1 MLEPPPSE
9 VLIDRPALRTRLD
22 GALEGPLTLLVAPAG
37 AGKSVLLDQWRA
49 RHDEVVTLRIDID
62 ADDDDP
68 VRLSRRLL
76 AAVTGVR
83 PAAAG
88 LERLT
93 ALGAEGIGEPLL
105 EGLAAELRS
114 FPETVIV
121 LDDLHHLANP
131 RLFADLGRLVTL
143 LPSNVHVVL
152 STRVDPPIAWS
163 SLRLRNRM
171 LEIRQGELALDR
183 SEAAELV
190 QRVARRELPG
200 PALDAVIDRAE
211 GWAAGLQLAGLA
223 FRFAG
228 GPEASDSLVAGIA
241 GSDRLIADYLTEE
254 VLEAVPEVDRDL
266 LLRLS
271 LLDTMTAEL
280 VDHVLERTG
289 GQRLLERLEDESL
302 FVVALDPDRA
312 RFRFH
317 HLFREFLRYRSR
329 SEDPEAQRTLLVRA
343 AEFHLGRDEVA
354 PAVEYLLRAR
364 DWGRAL
370 DAIMTRGSEV
380 FETGGMRTVVRW
392 ITTVPEPEWAGR
404 LEVVLELGILVGM
417 LGESGRAGGLLGRVA
432 ADPRATVGH
441 RIAAEAWRSA
451 LAQWNPRPEEGIRAA
466 DRALALI
473 AAHPDAPY
481 PDVMRLTSP
490 VLMTTLAIG
499 SRARAQ
505 FIAGDEDAAGSSFA
519 RALESDGIAYPPFR
533 VGALGSSALLHIWQ
547 GRAGAAELLASEA
560 IDTAATA
567 ELLAHPVIADAYLAR
582 ALTAAE
588 RGMPG
593 AAAAHLRDAM
603 LRAEANHRSQ
613 LIWAGRYVGGLVAA
627 SEGRDDDA
635 LDQVDLARGG
645 DLSAPG
651 PAILDRLRGLRLGVL
666 RRTGRAEQAL
676 RRHGGTGPLGPSVAF
691 ETAAAALDLR
701 DRAAARRLVG
711 EMPTPAHD
719 SPLGDIRRSL
729 LLGWIA
735 ELDGSHEHAIAH
747 VEDALDRAEP
757 EDLVAVFLECGPVV
771 LDLVG
776 ERSIDRGGVAARVA
790 TLRSDG
796 RHVIAPSDGT
806 PASDPNAGLPDPLT
820 SRELEIL
827 AFLPDHSTNA
837 ELASRCF
844 VSVNT
849 VKTHTAH
856 IYRKLGVSGR
866 SAAIARARELGLL
879 DSVSRPD
886 RVRA

>member
-9 VLIDRPALRTRLD
+9 VLVDRPALRARLD
-22 GALEGPLTLLVAPAG
+22 GALAAPLTLLVAPAG

-49 RHDEVVTLRIDID
+49 RHDEIVTLRIDVD

-68 VRLSRRLL
+68 VRFSRRLL
-76 AAVTGVR
+76 AAVAAVR
-83 PAAAG
+83 PGAAG
-88 LERLT
+88 LEPLT
-93 ALGAEGIGEPLL
+93 ALGAGGIGEPLL
-105 EGLAAELRS
+105 DGLAAELGS

-121 LDDLHHLANP
+121 LDDLHHLADP
-131 RLFADLGRLVTL
+131 RLFADLGRLIAL

-171 LEIRQGELALDR
+171 LELRQADLALDR

-200 PALDAVIDRAE
+200 PTLDPVIDRAE

-223 FRFAG
+223 FRFTG
-228 GPEASDSLVAGIA
+228 GVEASDSLVAGIA

-254 VLEAVPEVDRDL
+254 VLVAVPDRDRHL
-266 LLRLS
+266 LLRMAS
-271 LLDTMTAEL
+271 LDTMTADL
-280 VDHVLERTG
+280 LDHVLERTD
-289 GQRLLERLEDESL
+289 GQQLLERFEDESL
-302 FVVALDPDRA
+302 FLVALDPHRA

-343 AEFHLGRDEVA
+343 AEFHLGRDEVS

-380 FETGGMRTVVRW
+380 FETGAMRTVVRW

-404 LEVVLELGILVGM
+404 LDVVLELGILVGM

-432 ADPRATVGH
+432 TDPRATVGH

-473 AAHPDAPY
+473 AAHPGAPH

-490 VLMTTLAIG
+490 DLMTTLAIG
-499 SRARAQ
+499 SRGRAE

-519 RALESDGIAYPPFR
+519 LALESDGIAYPPFR
-533 VGALGSSALLHIWQ
+533 VGALGSSALLRIWQ

-560 IDTAATA
+560 LDTAATA

-593 AAAAHLRDAM
+593 AAAAHLRDGL

-613 LIWAGRYVGGLVAA
+613 LVWVGRYVGGLVAA
-627 SEGRDDDA
+627 TEGRYDHA
-635 LDQVDLARGG
+635 LDQVDLSRGG

-651 PAILDRLRGLRLGVL
+651 PAILDRLHGLRLSVL
-666 RRTGRAEQAL
+666 RRTGRAELAL
-676 RRHGGTGPLGPSVAF
+676 RRLVGTGPLGPAAAF
-691 ETAAAALDLR
+691 ETVAAALELR
-701 DRAAARRLVG
+701 DRAAARRLIG
-711 EMPTPAHD
+711 ETPSSAHD
-719 SPLGDIRRSL
+719 SPLDGIRRSL
-729 LLGWIA
+729 LLGWLA
-735 ELDGSHEHAIAH
+735 ELDGSHEQAIGH
-747 VEDALDRAEP
+747 VDAALDRAEP

-776 ERSIDRGGVAARVA
+776 ERAIDRGGVAARVA

-796 RHVIAPSDGT
+796 RVGTAASDAP
-806 PASDPNAGLPDPLT
+806 PASDPNAGLADPLT

-827 AFLPDHSTNA
+827 ALLPDHSTNA
-837 ELASRCF
+837 ELARRCF

-849 VKTHTAH
+849 LKTHTAH

-886 RVRA
+886 PVRA